1 MAADK
6 TSRVIVITGGSRGL
20 GLGFVRHFLK
30 LGDRVATCS
39 RSSSKEITALQADP
53 KLADRL
59 MFCSVDIANADAI
72 RDFVQS
78 IYEQLGRID
87 ALVNNAGVAHDGI
100 LATMPEEQIDQMLQ
114 VNLRAAL
121 VFAKECSRLML
132 LSGGGAIINISSII
146 GENGF
151 SGLAA
156 YAATKAGML
165 GMTRALARE
174 LGPRNIR
181 VNAIAPGYLET
192 ELSSGLTP
200 EQRKQIVR
208 RTPLGR
214 LGRVEDVAPAVE
226 FLLSPAA
233 AFLTGQT
240 LTIDGGATA

>member
-1 MAADK
+1 MAPER
-6 TSRVIVITGGSRGL
+6 TSRVIIVSGGSRGL
-20 GLGFVRHFLK
+20 GLGLVKHFLN
-30 LGDRVATCS
+30 LGDIVATCS
-39 RSSSKEITALQADP
+39 RSSSKEIAAWETDASFA
-53 KLADRL
+53 KR
-59 MFCSVDIANADAI
+59 FFYRSVDIGDAAAI
-72 RDFVQS
+72 RSFVQS
-78 IYEQLGRID
+78 VHEKFGRID
-87 ALVNNAGVAHDGI
+87 TLVNNAGIAHDGV
-100 LATMPEEQIDQMLQ
+100 LATMPDDQIDQMLQ

-121 VFAKECSRLML
+121 LFAKECSRFML
-132 LSGGGAIINISSII
+132 LASCGAIINISSII

-192 ELSSGLTP
+192 ELSSTLTP
-200 EQRKQIVR
+200 QQRQQIVR

-214 LGRVEDVAPAVE
+214 LGRVEDVAPAIE
-226 FLLSPAA
+226 FLLSPGA

-240 LTIDGGATA
+240 VTIDGGATS

>member
-6 TSRVIVITGGSRGL
+6 TSRVIIISGGSRGL

-39 RSSSKEITALQADP
+39 RSSSNEIESWQADTSF
-53 KLADRL
+53 AER
-59 MFCSVDIANADAI
+59 FVFRSVDIGNADAI

-78 IYEQLGRID
+78 VYDQFGRID

-132 LSGGGAIINISSII
+132 LGAGGSIINISSII
-146 GENGF
+146 AENGF

-165 GMTRALARE
+165 GMTRR
-174 LGPRNIR
+174 R
-181 VNAIAPGYLET
+181 PGN
-192 ELSSGLTP
+192 
-200 EQRKQIVR
+200 
-208 RTPLGR
+208 
-214 LGRVEDVAPAVE
+214 
-226 FLLSPAA
+226 
-233 AFLTGQT
+233 
-240 LTIDGGATA
+240 